1 MKNIILILL
10 LALGISVTLSAQ
22 TKPDKLFLQN
32 ETKEVM
38 VKEVGLS
45 EIKYTFPNEETI
57 YSINK
62 YLVQKIVFGSGRE
75 EIIEIPFKDV
85 NGLTD
90 MHKVFVTYNPD
101 EVKGLINLGELYS
114 KATGVTVFS
123 NMSTVKNRSVNKM
136 KAEATMLGANA
147 VLISDAQSR
156 GNYYGNE
163 ITPSQATQTVLFGQ
177 AYSTTK
183 KNLNKWMGALESADV
198 VFYQS
203 HSLNRNDFNPK
214 MQMALTYDE
223 NRVPIINQIT
233 DLKIRDGRMFVKI
246 PGMRTKTEDLEVISY
261 ENGTLTL
268 MEKNRNTIYN
278 YIMMTNESDFM
289 KSVQTILGNN

>member
-1 MKNIILILL
+1 MKNSILILL

-45 EIKYTFPNEETI
+45 EIKYTFPKEETI

-90 MHKVFVTYNPD
+90 MDKVFVTYNPD

-123 NMSTVKNRSVNKM
+123 NMSTVKNRSLDKM

-147 VLISDAQSR
+147 VLISDARSR

-163 ITPSQATQTVLFGQ
+163 IIPSQSTQTVLFGQ
-177 AYSTTK
+177 AYSTS
-183 KNLNKWMGALESADV
+183 KNNLDKWKAALEGADV

-203 HSLNRNDFNPK
+203 HSFNKNDFSPK
-214 MQMALTYDE
+214 IEMVLQYDD
-223 NRVPIINQIT
+223 NRIPVITQIT
-233 DLKIRDGRMFVKI
+233 ESNISDERLFVKI
-246 PGMRTKTEDLEVISY
+246 PAIRTKTENLEVISY

-268 MEKNRNTIYN
+268 MGKNKNTIYN
-278 YIMMTNESDFM
+278 YILKTKESDFM
-289 KSVQTILGNN
+289 KSVQTILGKN